1 MSIRELLDAV
11 FPTAQTSTAPAT
23 PAAPVL
29 PAGTIPRKKRNQ
41 MLLVGGVVVV
51 VLGFFL
57 LHRPAAP
64 EPVMRKR
71 SQNTPLTTTLSADQ
85 ITQSGQQLA
94 DSTRAAMQQAEQ
106 LKNLSVAQFGNDPAN
121 TGLVDPITGQRMN
134 PSTQEA
140 ANYQTQ
146 ATAQTGPSPEQI
158 RHEREVQLA
167 KALHASPYVP
177 PTAMAGY
184 EKPVTAQAVSTAK
197 PQQEA
202 TADATAKPEAPVGDA
217 ARKDTF
223 SQYDGPLHRLFA
235 GKTVLRG
242 VLVHRIEGSYTGP
255 AVIQLTDDV
264 YSLNRQQLLAK
275 AGTILFGEAHA
286 VNSQWQGRLDV
297 RFNRIVMP
305 DGFSAELRD
314 AQGLSQSGEAGVS
327 DRTNRHYGST
337 FAAALLI
344 GGLGAL
350 TQRGNSYSGFGYDP
364 VVSARNGISQSL
376 GQASERILER
386 SMNRPPT
393 LEIREG
399 TRITLLLSED
409 LMLPEYEKHRVDPN
423 L

>member
-29 PAGTIPRKKRNQ
+29 PVGTIPRKKRTQ

-57 LHRPAAP
+57 LHRPEPKA
-64 EPVMRKR
+64 PVMRSR
-71 SQNTPLTTTLSADQ
+71 SQNTPPTTTLTPEQ
-85 ITQSGQQLA
+85 ITQSSQQLA
-94 DSTRAAMQQAEQ
+94 DSTRAAIQQAEQ

-121 TGLVDPITGQRMN
+121 TGLVDPNTGQRIN
-134 PSTQEA
+134 PNAQEA

-146 ATAQTGPSPEQI
+146 APAQTGPSPEQI
-158 RHEREVQLA
+158 RHERETLLA

-177 PTAMAGY
+177 PTQMSGY
-184 EKPVTAQAVSTAK
+184 EKPGAPQAVSTAK

-202 TADATAKPEAPVGDA
+202 TAGATARPEASVGDT
-217 ARKDTF
+217 ARKETV
-223 SQYDGPLHRLFA
+223 SQYEGPLHRLFA

-255 AVIQLTDDV
+255 VVAQLTDDV
-264 YSLNRQQLLAK
+264 YSLNRETLLAK

-297 RFNRIVMP
+297 RFNRIIMP
-305 DGFSAELRD
+305 DGFSVELRD
-314 AQGLSQSGEAGVS
+314 AQGLSQSGEAGITDRVS
-327 DRTNRHYGST
+327 RHYGST

-350 TQRGNSYSGFGYDP
+350 TQRNNGYAGYAYDP
-364 VVSARNGISQSL
+364 GAAMRNGISSSL

-386 SMNRPPT
+386 SLNRPPT

-399 TRITLLLSED
+399 TRVSLVLSED
-409 LMLPEYEKHRVDPN
+409 LMLPAYSGHKIDPN